1 MRLNEAERSVIRSAI
16 TACDPD
22 AAVFLF
28 GSRVDDSAK
37 GGDIDLLVLSR
48 SINLMTKLDILGE
61 LHRQLGERRIDLV
74 VYPDLSAPFA
84 RIARQNGVPL

>member
-1 MRLNEAERSVIRSAI
+1 MRLSETERQAIRSAV
-16 TACDPD
+16 AARDPV
-22 AAVFLF
+22 ATVFLF
-28 GSRVDDSAK
+28 GSRADDAAK

-48 SINLMTKLDILGE
+48 SIDLMAKLDILGE
-61 LHRQLGERRIDLV
+61 LHSRLGERRIDLA